1 MNLWVLWYPV
11 LPRTRRAIW
20 GEGTALISH
29 PQLAQQETD
38 IAEKEPSQK
47 YCHLQLLLFFLH
59 SRWWVEYCG
68 WEFSCSTKAIV
79 LWLNPYLLRRL
90 WPIRKALCF
99 TFECWG
105 GQKACSH
112 NFVFIRSIY
121 HTVVT
126 LTFVLKFPHGIFKR
140 HKVKALSYCNF
151 FYWSENHRT

>member
-1 MNLWVLWYPV
+1 MVPSASKNQKSHLGWGDSFDLPPPTGSTRDRHSRERTFSEV
-11 LPRTRRAIW
+11 LPFAI
-20 GEGTALISH
+20 I
-29 PQLAQQETD
+29 
-38 IAEKEPSQK
+38 II
-47 YCHLQLLLFFLH
+47 FLH